1 MKAELIKAPPKS
13 SSLGDF
19 QNYIAEC
26 VSVVRDKTPKS
37 AEKLWNRLLT
47 ESFGGTASRVF
58 EYIPCTVPSSDAI
71 YALTDGSVCISSSTQ
86 LFGFFVEDDIGIVY
100 KYCTTMREL
109 LNWGWSVDQCLA
121 VVDFTNYRTFKCE
134 TPYFIYG
141 QLSTHNQITSVSHS
155 QRYGVCD
162 RGYWMPP
169 EYLDYNL
176 NHLKAPTTNPYQ
188 DMWNSFVEETPP
200 NTLKFY
206 MKERLGI
213 VRKEV
218 WDRGAD
224 MLQNRVFTLG
234 GYTSNPNA
242 FPHFIDQRLD
252 SHTQKETREFVQQ
265 LKELISEP

>member
-1 MKAELIKAPPKS
+1 MNAKLIIPKS
-13 SSLGDF
+13 NSLEDL
-19 QNYIAEC
+19 QEYLADC
-26 VSVVRDKTPKS
+26 SSVVRDKQPKS
-37 AEKLWNRLLT
+37 AEKLWNRLLK

-58 EYIPCTVPSSDAI
+58 EYIPCTVNAHDHKEQLDCTS
-71 YALTDGSVCISSSTQ
+71 Q
-86 LFGFFVEDDIGIVY
+86 LFGFITFSEVAYDY
-100 KYCTTMREL
+100 YTYSTTMREL
-109 LNWGWSVDQCLA
+109 LNWGWSVEDCLK

-155 QRYGVCD
+155 QRYGKCD

-169 EYLDYNL
+169 EVVGNWHDNAED
-176 NHLKAPTTNPYQ
+176 NQ
-188 DMWNSFVEETPP
+188 QEWNAFVEIASPTA
-200 NTLKFY
+200 LKKF
-206 MKERLGI
+206 MAKGHKI
-213 VRKEV
+213 TRKEV

-252 SHTQKETREFVQQ
+252 SHTQKETSEFVQQ
-265 LKELISEP
+265 LKDLI